1 MRSRGGLRENALPHS
16 TDCDFFWIFWASP
29 VLPVIG
35 ARVPRIANLPVMT
48 ERTQVGRTGGLPIAT
63 SGGFLELLGLR
74 FEEVGPD
81 RVVIVWDVTPALH
94 QPYGIVHG
102 GVYAAVVE
110 TAASIGAAVWLGDRG
125 EVVGVSNHT
134 DFLRAVRDGR
144 LRAVGEPIHR
154 GRLQQLWLVEVRDEQ
169 DRLIARGQVRLQN
182 IPDADRLAAPAPSP
196 DGQS

>member
-1 MRSRGGLRENALPHS
+1 
-16 TDCDFFWIFWASP
+16 
-29 VLPVIG
+29 
-35 ARVPRIANLPVMT
+35 MT
-48 ERTQVGRTGGLPIAT
+48 ERTQVGGAEALPIAT
-63 SGGFLELLGLR
+63 TGGFLELLGLR

-81 RVVIVWDVTPALH
+81 RVVVVWDVTPALH

-102 GVYAAVVE
+102 GVYSAVVE

-125 EVVGVSNHT
+125 QVVGVSNHT

-169 DRLIARGQVRLQN
+169 GRLVARGQVRLQN
-182 IPDADRLAAPAPSP
+182 IADADRLAAAPSP
-196 DGQS
+196 GAAASSPGVQS